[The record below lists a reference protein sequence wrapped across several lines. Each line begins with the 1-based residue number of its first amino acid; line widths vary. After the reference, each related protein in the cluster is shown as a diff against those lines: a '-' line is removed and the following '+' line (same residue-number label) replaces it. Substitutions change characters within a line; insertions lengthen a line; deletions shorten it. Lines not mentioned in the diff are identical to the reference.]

1 VRKIK
6 EPVVATASH
15 NVLPLYCSAFFR
27 PEAAFPALKAWVL
40 QVLLDHASAEDC
52 EANSIRAARAVFFA
66 DSDLGAA

>member
-1 VRKIK
+1 
-6 EPVVATASH
+6 
-15 NVLPLYCSAFFR
+15 VLPLYCSAFFR

-40 QVLLDHASAEDC
+40 EVLLDRALTEDC